1 MGTDYISKISIKIGK
16 TPPLIPRVERFSAN
30 GSVISKNFTNYIGQ
44 RVLKGLSNS
53 RPGKAVNL
61 MLYGH
66 PSLGKTTELRN
77 VTKLLSKNAKFKQ
90 NFLLMYSE
98 FQRAETFVNQ
108 TMWENIRSGSILSSD
123 APKHETTLEEFSKT
137 ALEANKTPVIFL
149 DTLDILLLDEVAGT
163 SNTMDLWN
171 EFLINTSKY
180 GVSVF
185 WTCRPYEW
193 NYFKNKLNPKILK
206 RTMDIELPPLDSKK
220 CVEFPAI
227 LGSNKHRWSTWS
239 LQLQSYMPLFAN
251 RWTVQGVETTQLSSE
266 FFSQLS
272 QHMEGIWDRPLGSQ
286 QLELPSTIY
295 YQSLWSN
302 ICTDLETDKR
312 FEKQEIIGLQN
323 FFEKHIMAITS
334 KSRSH
339 RLRFSEENFTSD
351 YIQFLGKSLKG
362 MSSQFILSTTTNL
375 KKTAP
380 QLAKY
385 RIQLTKAIDDLGD
398 DLVVEKENPF
408 VKELEEFIPL
418 RDAFILEQAEIYE
431 KSKKFLNVCKHHGL
445 LNDFQN
451 WFEFSHQLL
460 FEETLFTQNSD
471 ELTSYQFPSV
481 ALRKLPP
488 GSGKDLIR
496 REAEK
501 ARVHWTGAAL
511 SFHPGISNAENAD
524 WNLWIEKA
532 YQLGLIHIDEE
543 NEMNEKN
550 TILHDYMSSNS
561 DTALFLR
568 GAPGTGKTYFCHNFI
583 IEHLKTTT
591 TKLLWRYVTLNKPLV
606 DSVTAQWS
614 EREARPQNS
623 GVIGMQGHGSGAR
636 SVGEIIKAVLCE
648 SEDSTL
654 HSITLLDFPKF
665 KETLDHW
672 FEKKGQG
679 TIPPPSYTDA
689 WSDLTSLF
697 HHVGGA
703 RNMEILDEF
712 DYEES
717 PERSVTGTKTQRE
730 LFAKFCFR
738 SFEENWKIY
747 SNASYL
753 ARKQLMRAR
762 GKSRQKYDMLM
773 LDEVQ
778 DITPSTM
785 ALLLLLLNP
794 GFTTKSILIAGD
806 DLQTV
811 NRSGFAWKS
820 FIADTI
826 GILRRVGGSAHPELD
841 RLTTFGAPYNIET
854 ELKTLKQ
861 VYRNAPKIA
870 TFNDTL
876 RSTFADQYPTETMP
890 NYPREFLKISD
901 MAKEKNSDCQ
911 ISIISAP
918 SDHHVE
924 KVINSLNTHS
934 RVISIS
940 SKTSIITPYQ
950 STLGTS
956 LDSVGNFTTYNGE
969 TVKGLEFSGV
979 VVFNPYELMYDEAEG
994 NLNKGLQKSNIED
1007 RIRKW
1012 MERDSN
1018 ASMHSIEGFL
1028 RLYRNIMTRMNVLFS
1043 RPEYRLLIVT
1053 REPFPRTPIDSN
1065 AIRINRFFEAPLSI
1079 IFSLPTLPEDT
1090 ISSLGINM
1098 LDMAEG
1104 HNNLDKFILDALR
1117 RESNIEGYSINDY
1130 LRWVMD
1136 ESQISNFS
1144 NEKQSWENF
1153 LNVKPSELLK
1163 PQTTPIPVFS
1173 TLLLSGTSFAPTGS
1187 FISKA
1192 DIKIPIVLT
1201 AFRNKYNNTHGWG
1214 TESEQSQSGVIEI
1227 FLTSLS
1233 KGIHQGELSIETYYS
1248 LGDLLE
1254 PFIEYV
1260 LRDAALCAEHYPY
1273 LLQLVGRE
1281 ILGIHFDE
1289 YSLNDGEV
1297 VVIDK
1302 NLAFGKNFKP
1312 IFTKPTLE
1320 DSISR
1325 MNGKNITLDSKAHI
1339 LDKILI
1345 HISETIDHSV
1355 FDHILNPATGFNL
1368 APESRNEI
1376 DMILNAPNESHFWVE
1391 MAREYPTWESV
1402 SDAPA
1407 SIGELLASSIKRQ
1420 ELRHTVQML
1429 WNLSSDNKTLTDWP
1443 AETNLLSLKKY
1454 FFEENKTSILSKF
1467 PLHLQSS
1474 TREFFE
1480 DVLDTQFIEFGGEDD
1495 EFPMR
1500 LLFKNVKFWSAIITD
1515 TLLRLNTAPPK
1526 HLSIE
1531 QKALWANWYFNVDGQ
1546 RPPSSSAF
1554 FDYLSLIGQ
1563 SFNSAISFKK
1573 SRNLA
1578 IELMLF
1584 MNFHDESI
1592 VENYPLMDDLLDV
1605 FEHGD
1610 ILGRSTR
1617 AKMKT
1622 NSLMKALIAG
1632 PRLTVAATEGHVRR
1646 GEAKKIGER
1655 VRTSLR
1661 DSKYRVDD
1669 RHLEKRLFFL
1679 FQVVHNYTE
1688 PNENLKTIEPT
1699 QRGAYNQV
1707 YQSVIDFTSK
1717 IFTVLSGKND
1727 DEIQR
1732 KSNYAEHFNNLVT
1745 NLESP
1750 NNVLS
1755 TRKPFVGENNE
1766 EAWSQWLA
1774 ILLYGALEY
1783 QYSIGGKSTA
1793 LEIGAGKRVIAKTGG
1808 RIITNTLHDYFAEN
1822 LANSSADKFFKSY
1835 FSMVNCGFYVPPA
1848 SMTFPEGDVRLR
1860 GVLTGIES
1868 HFNISKR
1875 TGFFIGAL
1883 TELIDRVLPDDEQ
1896 FKNAR
1901 ETTPMRYHPAYD
1913 SALRIGG
1920 VSPSDIRVIRNSNA
1934 KSSELAVQFGLDV
1947 DLVSEIRSSINFVPF
1962 YYKSKS
1968 LIRQEDGTEIVRQL
1982 TNQKFSIQQPRM
1994 SAFDIAYPPINRGG
2008 LIRGNDPRK
2017 EGIVK
2022 NLDGLSKAIGGSS
2035 GSHRKRIIHH
2045 ICYAMANSFDKPSS
2059 QKRPADMKVSI
2070 GRYLAIE
2077 ILRSDDIERTTR
2089 LEDYQLDWR
2098 VLYEMMRMNI
2108 QTNNTFDMFVDFE
2121 VQKITESESTELTFN
2136 SLLEGN
2142 EQLAEFFELMINP
2155 IQYLFTKNQVFNIQS
2170 DFTTLPRTIDRT
2182 QLFFLRQNSKSMT
2195 QGQKI
2200 YANNIAWGFIRYTM
2214 YRAGF
2219 DCAEDIDESVPID
2232 QRIFNRRD

>member
-1 MGTDYISKISIKIGK
+1 MDTDFISKISKNLGK
-16 TPPLIPRVERFSAN
+16 TPTLIPRVERFTAN
-30 GSVISKNFTNYIGQ
+30 GSIISKDFTNYIGK

-77 VTKLLSKNAKFKQ
+77 VTKLLSKNSMFKQ

-98 FQRAETFVNQ
+98 FQRAETFSTQ
-108 TMWENIRSGSILSSD
+108 TMWENIRSGSILYAD
-123 APKHETTLEEFSKT
+123 APKHETSLEEFAKT
-137 ALEANKTPVIFL
+137 ASDADKTPVIFL

-163 SNTMDLWN
+163 ANTMERWN
-171 EFLINTSKY
+171 EFLIDTSKY

-193 NYFKNKLNPKILK
+193 NYFKSKLNPKILK

-220 CVEFPAI
+220 CKPFPP
-227 LGSNKHRWSTWS
+227 LKGLNEERWSAWS
-239 LQLQSYMPLFAN
+239 LQLQSHMPLFAN
-251 RWTVQGVETTQLSSE
+251 RWTVQGDETTKLSSG
-266 FFSQLS
+266 FFSELS
-272 QHMEGIWDRPLGSQ
+272 QHMEIIWDSPLGVQ

-295 YQSLWSN
+295 YRSLWSS
-302 ICTDLETDKR
+302 IRIDLGTDKM
-312 FEKQEIIGLQN
+312 FEKQEIMGLQN

-334 KSRSH
+334 RSRSH
-339 RLRFSEENFTSD
+339 RLRFSEESFTSG
-351 YIQFLGKSLKG
+351 YIESLGKSLKG
-362 MSSQFILSTTTNL
+362 MSSQFVLTATTHL

-385 RIQLTKAIDDLGD
+385 SNQLTKAIDELGD
-398 DLVVEKENPF
+398 GLVVDEENPF

-418 RDAFILEQAEIYE
+418 RDAFILEQNEINQ
-431 KSKKFLNVCKHHGL
+431 KSEKFLSICKRNGL
-445 LNDFQN
+445 LDGFEN

-488 GSGKDLIR
+488 GGGKDLLR

-501 ARVHWTGAAL
+501 ARLHWTGAAL
-511 SFHPGISNAENAD
+511 SFHPGINTVENAD

-532 YQLGLIHIDEE
+532 YQLGLIQIDEE

-550 TILHDYMSSNS
+550 TILHDYMNSNR
-561 DTALFLR
+561 DAALFLR
-568 GAPGTGKTYFCHNFI
+568 GAPGTGKTFFCLNFI

-614 EREARPQNS
+614 EREERPQNS
-623 GVIGMQGHGSGAR
+623 GVIGMQGPNSGAR
-636 SVGEIIKAVLCE
+636 SVGDIIKGVLRE

-665 KETLDHW
+665 KQTLDHW
-672 FEKKGQG
+672 FEEKGQA

-703 RNMEILDEF
+703 RNMEIEDEF

-717 PERSVTGTKTQRE
+717 PRRSVTGTKIQRE

-753 ARKQLMRAR
+753 ARKQLVKTSGR
-762 GKSRQKYDMLM
+762 SNQKYDMLM

-785 ALLLLLLNP
+785 ALLLLLLKP

-811 NRSGFAWKS
+811 NRSGFAWKG
-820 FIADTI
+820 FIEDTI
-826 GILRRVGGSAHPELD
+826 SILRRVGGSAHPELD
-841 RLTTFGAPYNIET
+841 RLTTFGTPYNIES

-876 RSTFADQYPTETMP
+876 RSTFADQYPTESMP

-918 SDHHVE
+918 SDFHVE
-924 KVINSLNTHS
+924 EVINSLNTHS
-934 RVISIS
+934 REISIS

-950 STLGTS
+950 STLGAS
-956 LDSVGNFTTYNGE
+956 LESVGNFTTYNGE

-1012 MERDSN
+1012 MERDSD
-1018 ASMHSIEGFL
+1018 ASIHSIQGFL

-1053 REPFPRTPIDSN
+1053 REPFPQTPIDSD

-1079 IFSLPTLPEDT
+1079 IFSLPTLSEDT
-1090 ISSLGINM
+1090 ISSLGINL
-1098 LDMAEG
+1098 LDMG
-1104 HNNLDKFILDALR
+1104 SGQYDLDNFILDALR

-1144 NEKQSWENF
+1144 NEKQSWKNF
-1153 LNVKPSELLK
+1153 LNVKPTELLK
-1163 PQTTPIPVFS
+1163 PQTSPIPVFS
-1173 TLLLSGTSFAPTGS
+1173 TLLLAGTSSAPSGS
-1187 FISKA
+1187 FISKQ
-1192 DIKIPIVLT
+1192 DIVLPTVLT
-1201 AFRNKYNNTHGWG
+1201 AFRKAYNNTREWG
-1214 TESEQSQSGVIEI
+1214 TKSEQSPTGAIEV

-1233 KGIHQGELSIETYYS
+1233 RGINRGELSIETYYS

-1273 LLQLVGRE
+1273 LLQLLGKEV
-1281 ILGIHFDE
+1281 LGIHFDE
-1289 YSLNDGEV
+1289 YSLNDDEA
-1297 VVIDK
+1297 VVIDE
-1302 NLAFGKNFKP
+1302 NLSFDKNFKP

-1320 DSISR
+1320 DSVGR
-1325 MNGKNITLDSKAHI
+1325 MSGKNITLDSRAHI

-1345 HISETIDHSV
+1345 HISATIDHSV
-1355 FDHILNPATGFNL
+1355 FDHILNPELFNL

-1376 DMILNAPNESHFWVE
+1376 DKILNAPNESHFWVE
-1391 MAREYPTWESV
+1391 MAHEYPTWESV
-1402 SDAPA
+1402 SDAPS
-1407 SIGELLASSIKRQ
+1407 SIGELLNSSIKRQ
-1420 ELRHTVQML
+1420 ELRHTLQML
-1429 WNLSSDNKTLTDWP
+1429 WNLSSDNETLTDWS
-1443 AETNLLSLKKY
+1443 AETNLMSLKEY
-1454 FFEENKTSILSKF
+1454 FFEAGETAITRNF
-1467 PLHLQSS
+1467 PAHLQSS

-1480 DVLDTQFIEFGGEDD
+1480 DILDTQFIEFGGVDE

-1500 LLFKNVKFWSAIITD
+1500 LLFSNVKFWSAIMAE
-1515 TLLRLNTAPPK
+1515 TLLRLNSTPPA
-1526 HLSIE
+1526 HLAVE

-1546 RPPSSSAF
+1546 RPPSTSSF
-1554 FDYLSLIGQ
+1554 FEYLSLLSQ
-1563 SFNSAISFKK
+1563 SLNSAASFNK
-1573 SRNLA
+1573 SQNLA
-1578 IELMLF
+1578 IDFMLF
-1584 MNFHDESI
+1584 TNFPYEDIVMNDALVDEI
-1592 VENYPLMDDLLDV
+1592 LEVY
-1605 FEHGD
+1605 EHGD
-1610 ILGRSTR
+1610 ILDRSKR
-1617 AKMKT
+1617 AKKKT
-1622 NSLMKALIAG
+1622 EPLMTALFAG
-1632 PRLTVAATEGHVRR
+1632 PRRTVKATERHVEL
-1646 GEAKKIGER
+1646 GKAKKIGELIPTGQR
-1655 VRTSLR
+1655 VSN
-1661 DSKYRVDD
+1661 YRIAPL
-1669 RHLEKRLFFL
+1669 HLKKRLFFL
-1679 FQVVHNYTE
+1679 FQLIRNYTE
-1688 PNENLKTIEPT
+1688 PNADMETVDRA
-1699 QRGAYNQV
+1699 QRGAYNRV
-1707 YQSVIDFTSK
+1707 YESAIEFSPKVFAD
-1717 IFTVLSGKND
+1717 LSGKDD
-1727 DEIQR
+1727 DEMQR
-1732 KSNYAEHFNNLVT
+1732 KSHHSKHYYKLVM
-1745 NLESP
+1745 NLEVP
-1750 NNVLS
+1750 GNVLS
-1755 TRKPFVGENNE
+1755 TRKPFVGEGNK
-1766 EAWSQWLA
+1766 EAWSRWLA

-1783 QYSIGGKSTA
+1783 QYSLGGKAAA
-1793 LEIGAGKRVIAKTGG
+1793 LEIGVGGRVIAKTGG
-1808 RIITNTLHDYFAEN
+1808 RTVTNALHDYFSEN
-1822 LANSSADKFFKSY
+1822 FPNCSADKFFESY
-1835 FSMVNCGFYVPPA
+1835 FSMVNCGFYVPPNGK
-1848 SMTFPEGDVRLR
+1848 TFPEDDNRLR
-1860 GVLTGIES
+1860 GVLTGIDS
-1868 HFNISKR
+1868 HFNISRR
-1875 TGFFIGAL
+1875 TGFFIGSL
-1883 TELIDRVLPDDEQ
+1883 TELIDRVLPDNEQ
-1896 FKNAR
+1896 FNNAR
-1901 ETTPMRYHPAYD
+1901 EANPMRYHPAYD
-1913 SALRIGG
+1913 SAQRIAG
-1920 VSPSDIRVIRNSNA
+1920 VSTEVIRAIRKSNA
-1934 KSSELAVQFGLDV
+1934 KSSELAVQFGLKLDEV
-1947 DLVSEIRSSINFVPF
+1947 LEIRSSINFVPF
-1962 YYKSKS
+1962 YIESRKVTK
-1968 LIRQEDGTEIVRQL
+1968 LEDGTEIVRQM
-1982 TNQKFSIQQPRM
+1982 TDQKFSIQQPRM
-1994 SAFDIAYPPINRGG
+1994 SAFDIAYPPINRSGR
-2008 LIRGNDPRK
+2008 IRSSDPRRDW
-2017 EGIVK
+2017 IVK

-2035 GSHRKRIIHH
+2035 SSQRKRIIHH

-2059 QKRPADMKVSI
+2059 QIRPADMKVSI

-2077 ILRSDDIERTTR
+2077 ILRSADIDKTTR
-2089 LEDYQLDWR
+2089 LEDHQLDWR
-2098 VLYEMMRMNI
+2098 ILYEMMRMNVE
-2108 QTNNTFDMFVDFE
+2108 TTKTFDMFVDFE
-2121 VQKITESESTELTFN
+2121 IQGVIESESTDLTFN

-2142 EQLAEFFELMINP
+2142 ELLKEFFELLINP
-2155 IQYLFTKNQVFNIQS
+2155 IHYLFSKNQVFNTRS
-2170 DFTTLPRTIDRT
+2170 DFTTLPRSIDRK
-2182 QLFFLRQNSKSMT
+2182 QLFFLRQNRNTMT
-2195 QGQKI
+2195 PEQRI

-2219 DCAEDIDESVPID
+2219 DCDDEIDESVPID
-2232 QRIFNRRD
+2232 QRSFTRRD